1 MSKFIPMRLTMK
13 VIMGENIDLAGK
25 NHAMVDGLSRSL
37 SSHGLRHWHAV
48 IHTSQLVKAN
58 KIDKLY
64 C

>member
-1 MSKFIPMRLTMK
+1 
-13 VIMGENIDLAGK
+13 MGENIDLAGK